1 MYIVLY
7 FIYHNVLLYTHTG
20 ADPYSL
26 LEQSYDAISRRLG
39 TFRTRVHKQTPA
51 GIDSFGYVCLYIT
64 TL

>member
-1 MYIVLY
+1 MYVYVYI
-7 FIYHNVLLYTHTG
+7 HTG

-51 GIDSFGYVCLYIT
+51 GIDSFGYVYIYHNIVYYIIVCT
-64 TL
+64 